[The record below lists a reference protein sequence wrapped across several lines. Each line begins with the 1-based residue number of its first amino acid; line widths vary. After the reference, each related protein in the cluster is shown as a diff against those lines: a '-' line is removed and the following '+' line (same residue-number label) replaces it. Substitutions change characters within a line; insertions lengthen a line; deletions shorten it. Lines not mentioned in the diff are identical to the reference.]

1 MLGREF
7 ASTKLRLQLSRF
19 YHVFLVAPGISK
31 CDMRG
36 AIYKLLKGLA
46 EASGSRTHRRQGD
59 LPPAGFEDRDDHR
72 TACASAPTLR
82 PYLTGDMAA
91 RLAML
96 GATLGH
102 AGARPATPLRLFLT
116 GNLPAGWPMLGPP
129 REHPGA
135 HPPPERSAKNS
146 HAEGAAAES

>member
-102 AGARPATPLRLFLT
+102 AGARPATETKCEEF
-116 GNLPAGWPMLGPP
+116 P
-129 REHPGA
+129 RRGCGGRKLA
-135 HPPPERSAKNS
+135 RWLSQD
-146 HAEGAAAES
+146 AEARGDDLSRF